1 MTGTLLNAAAIIAG
15 GSIGL
20 IFKAKLPKRYH
31 DIFFQ
36 AIGLFTL
43 LLGVKMSIAMTLP
56 LLVVLSLVLGGFAGT
71 RLNLAMRTEQLGEYL
86 KTRMKIA
93 NDRFTEGLVT
103 GFLLFCVGSMTII
116 GAMEEGL
123 GKPAD
128 LLFTKSIMDFF
139 SSALLAAALGSGV
152 LFAVAPLIV
161 FQGGITLLASI
172 VGSGIPPVIISEL
185 TAVGGIILIGLGI
198 TLLQIK
204 KIEIINL
211 LPAMIFICFFV
222 WIKTIL

>member
-1 MTGTLLNAAAIIAG
+1 MTGTLLNAGAIIAG

-20 IFKAKLPKRYH
+20 IFKAKLPERYH

-43 LLGVKMSIAMTLP
+43 LLGVKMSIVMTLP
-56 LLVVLSLVLGGFAGT
+56 LFVVLSLVLGGFAGT
-71 RLNLAMRTEQLGEYL
+71 RLNLAARTEQLGEYL

-93 NDRFTEGLVT
+93 NDRFTEGLIT
-103 GFLLFCVGSMTII
+103 GFLLFCVGSMTIV
-116 GAMEEGL
+116 GAVEEGL

-139 SSALLAAALGSGV
+139 SSAMLAAALGSGV

-161 FQGGITLLASI
+161 FQGGITLLTSI
-172 VGSGIPPVIISEL
+172 VGSSIPPVIISEL

-222 WIKTIL
+222 WISE